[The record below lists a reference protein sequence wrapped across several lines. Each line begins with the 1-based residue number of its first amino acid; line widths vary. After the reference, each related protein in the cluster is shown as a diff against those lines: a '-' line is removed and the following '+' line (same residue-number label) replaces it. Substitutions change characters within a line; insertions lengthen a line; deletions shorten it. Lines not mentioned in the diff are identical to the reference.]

1 VRNIESKGLAVTVYQ
16 GVFCDLFSFCL
27 GSLFNGK
34 NYYFF
39 NYKVFQIFLVKFADK
54 ESNMKLKRRNRVI
67 MVVVIM
73 GVIVLLLQQ
82 ASRIRINSNPRN
94 IEHLSYNN
102 AEFNKNWED
111 GCFKVLYAL
120 ANRMGDYETI
130 KAEERRDRYDELL
143 KSTLEA
149 ESQMVLLFT
158 VWKPNAI
165 DGMDKLFIGRKGSSP
180 TGQYA
185 MTYSKENCVVVK
197 RESADIEGFMTYVT
211 GPDARKARIDNPIL
225 QKING
230 NDKFTIRMMVPIIN
244 NNNDEVVGVLGCLLV
259 VDVIQKVLEN
269 TIQTNNEIALMIVCS
284 EDGTILA
291 HFKPE
296 QIGRNILDVDAE
308 FGDSR
313 REIIEA
319 MKSGKPYNG
328 LEYDLFLDD
337 NIRFIMKPIKLG
349 NSNLNLTAL
358 IGISESSLLKKIR
371 NITGFIVIITAIA
384 ALVTMAVIFIVLG
397 FFTRPVK
404 TVTGKL
410 KGISGKKINMKVNR
424 ASGISAKNKENTDQ
438 LVREAP
444 LVKAA

>member
-1 VRNIESKGLAVTVYQ
+1 M
-16 GVFCDLFSFCL
+16 
-27 GSLFNGK
+27 
-34 NYYFF
+34 
-39 NYKVFQIFLVKFADK
+39 KF
-54 ESNMKLKRRNRVI
+54 KRRNQVI
-67 MVVVIM
+67 MVIVII
-73 GVIVLLLQQ
+73 GIIVLLLQQ
-82 ASRIRINSNPRN
+82 AFKISINSNLRN
-94 IEHLSYNN
+94 MEHLTYSN

-149 ESQMVLLFT
+149 ESQMLLLFT
-158 VWKPNAI
+158 VWRPNAI
-165 DGMDKLFIGRKGSSP
+165 DGMDKLFIGRTGSSP

-185 MTYSKENCVVVK
+185 ITYSKEDCTMIR
-197 RESADIEGFMTYVT
+197 RESADIEELMAYVT

-244 NNNDEVVGVLGCLLV
+244 NKNDEVVGVLGCLLI

-269 TIQTNNEIALMIVCS
+269 TIKTNNEIALMIVCS

-319 MKSGKPYNG
+319 MKNGKTYSG
-328 LEYDLFLDD
+328 LEYDLFLND
-337 NIRFIMKPIKLG
+337 NIRFVMKPIKLG
-349 NSNLNLTAL
+349 NSNFNLTAL
-358 IGISESSLLKKIR
+358 IGISESSLLKKIK
-371 NITGFIVIITAIA
+371 NITGFIVIMTAIA
-384 ALVTMAVIFIVLG
+384 ALVTTAVIFIALG
-397 FFTRPVK
+397 AVTKPTIAVK
-404 TVTGKL
+404 GKL
-410 KGISGKKINMKVNR
+410 KGISKKKINMKVTRANGICVKNR
-424 ASGISAKNKENTDQ
+424 ENTDQ

-444 LVKAA
+444 SLKAA

>member
-1 VRNIESKGLAVTVYQ
+1 M
-16 GVFCDLFSFCL
+16 
-27 GSLFNGK
+27 
-34 NYYFF
+34 
-39 NYKVFQIFLVKFADK
+39 KF
-54 ESNMKLKRRNRVI
+54 KLRNRIIIVI
-67 MVVVIM
+67 VIM
-73 GVIVLLLQQ
+73 GIIVLLLQQ
-82 ASRIRINSNPRN
+82 ASKIRINSNPRN
-94 IEHLSYNN
+94 MEHLVCGNG
-102 AEFNKNWED
+102 EFNKNRED
-111 GCFKVLYAL
+111 GCFKVLYTL

-165 DGMDKLFIGRKGSSP
+165 DGMDKLFIGRTGSSP

-185 MTYSKENCVVVK
+185 VAYSRENCITIK
-197 RESADIEGFMTYVT
+197 RESADVEGFTAYVT
-211 GPDARKARIDNPIL
+211 GPDAHKASIDNPIL

-230 NDKFTIRMMVPIIN
+230 NDKFTIRMTVPVIN

-269 TIQTNNEIALMIVCS
+269 TIETNNEIALMIVCS

-319 MKSGKPYNG
+319 MKNGKTYSG

-337 NIRFIMKPIKLG
+337 NIRFVMKPIKIG

-371 NITGFIVIITAIA
+371 NITGFIVIMTAIA

-397 FFTRPVK
+397 FVTKPVK

-410 KGISGKKINMKVNR
+410 KGISRKKINMKSNK
-424 ASGISAKNKENTDQ
+424 ANGINVKNKENKEQ
-438 LVREAP
+438 LDLEVP
-444 LVKAA
+444 LSKAA